1 MQKRFNVLGVGVGSL
16 NMSLVLQTLEKWI
29 DQGDA
34 NYVTVTGVHG
44 VMESQ
49 RDEEI
54 LKIHNQAG
62 MVTPDG
68 MPLVWLGKLKGNKNV
83 AQVCG
88 TELMLAVC
96 KQSAIKGYRHFFYGG
111 NEGVPQILERKL
123 KESFPK
129 LNVVG
134 SYSPPFRPL
143 SNEEDDTII
152 NTINHAR
159 PDIVWVGLSTPKQER
174 WMAKHVGRLNAPVM
188 IGVGAAFDFNAGLKK
203 RAPVWMQKICLE
215 WFYRLL
221 SEPRRLWRRSLYNIP
236 PFILLIIQQALGLKR
251 YENHWQDIS
260 TVRKYSS
267 DTTPKE
273 KLV

>member
-1 MQKRFNVLGVGVGSL
+1 MQKRFNVLGVGVDSL
-16 NMSLVLQTLEKWI
+16 NMNLALKNIENWI

-49 RDEEI
+49 KDKEI

-96 KQSAIKGYRHFFYGG
+96 KQSTIKGYRHFLYGG
-111 NEGVPQILERKL
+111 NEGVPKILERKL
-123 KESFPK
+123 KERFPG
-129 LNVVG
+129 LNIVG
-134 SYSPPFRPL
+134 NYSPPFRPL
-143 SNEEDDTII
+143 RDEEDEEILK
-152 NTINHAR
+152 TINSTN
-159 PDIVWVGLSTPKQER
+159 PDIVWIGLSTPKQER
-174 WMAKHVGRLNAPVM
+174 WMARHVGRLNAVM

-203 RAPVWMQKICLE
+203 RAPIWMQKLCLE

-221 SEPRRLWRRSLYNIP
+221 SEPRRLWRRALYNIP
-236 PFILLIIQQALGLKR
+236 KFILLIIQQVLGLKR
-251 YENHWQDIS
+251 YENQWEAES
-260 TVRKYSS
+260 TVNSS
-267 DTTPKE
+267 YQSENAPK
-273 KLV
+273 KKMV